1 MGKECVD
8 TLVNIEYTKWTCVD
22 LGHFEKLHAQA
33 NVSLLNQF
41 TSKWSA
47 AIQHPSTR
55 CTTKIPKLFPQ
66 MVRTKIVHTSGI
78 LFDLLWVNFSIF
90 GVEKDLQP
98 MLIYRVKYTESESDI
113 KNYNFLY
120 KKKKQ
125 NTFDFVEM
133 LRKVENIK
141 KQKTIFYFVF
151 CINCIIHILEFL
163 DIL

>member
-1 MGKECVD
+1 
-8 TLVNIEYTKWTCVD
+8 
-22 LGHFEKLHAQA
+22 
-33 NVSLLNQF
+33 
-41 TSKWSA
+41 
-47 AIQHPSTR
+47 
-55 CTTKIPKLFPQ
+55 